1 LLAGLVVLGNE
12 RKKLFFFFFFFFFFV
27 SPNPIWLSSSSSVF
41 IISFSFDHLVRLFL
55 ASLFWGTFFF
65 LILFFSIF
73 FFFFSYRSSSTS
85 YFRKKKASRNR
96 VPPPP
101 PPSSLP
107 TVSSCRRPYL
117 IWPALGYLSLCVY
130 TLSKNSTLSTFRYFL
145 LLQNNSEPS
154 RSICHTADNP
164 QNISPKILGTFFA
177 VNGRYLAILFFFL
190 FIPYRTSMCVSS
202 ILFFFFFFSCSSYT

>member
-1 LLAGLVVLGNE
+1 
-12 RKKLFFFFFFFFFFV
+12 
-27 SPNPIWLSSSSSVF
+27 
-41 IISFSFDHLVRLFL
+41 L

-130 TLSKNSTLSTFRYFL
+130 TLSKTLLSRLLDIFFFFKTIPNPPAAFATQQTILKTFHPKFWGPSSLSMDDPLFL
-145 LLQNNSEPS
+145 L
-154 RSICHTADNP
+154 I
-164 QNISPKILGTFFA
+164 
-177 VNGRYLAILFFFL
+177 
-190 FIPYRTSMCVSS
+190 FIPYRTSVCVSS